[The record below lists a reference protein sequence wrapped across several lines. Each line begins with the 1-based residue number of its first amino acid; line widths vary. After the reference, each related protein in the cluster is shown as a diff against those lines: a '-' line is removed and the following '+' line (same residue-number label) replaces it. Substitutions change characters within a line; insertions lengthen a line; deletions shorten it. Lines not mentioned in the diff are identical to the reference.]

1 MNKSGDHSGSC
12 PAHQRGVAGVPVG
25 IEVGEGIA
33 AREDQVGEG
42 EAVEEQQ
49 RQRDQQQRDSGF
61 ETIQGRLS

>member
-1 MNKSGDHSGSC
+1 
-12 PAHQRGVAGVPVG
+12 VPVG

-33 AREDQVGEG
+33 AREDQVSEG

-49 RQRDQQQRDSGF
+49 RQRDQQQRGSGF